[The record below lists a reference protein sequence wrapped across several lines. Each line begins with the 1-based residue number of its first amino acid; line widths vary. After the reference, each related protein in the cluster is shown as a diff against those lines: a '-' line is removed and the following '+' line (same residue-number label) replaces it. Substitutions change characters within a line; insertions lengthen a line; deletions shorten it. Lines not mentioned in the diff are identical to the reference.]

1 MKSQQSRDH
10 HTDQNQEV
18 IETCLISCAMSL
30 SVVVAGSGD
39 LRVFSICRGKRIS
52 CIFFL
57 HAFIFKAVV
66 TTWYFIFYA
75 ALINRVPKSRKD
87 GSSISY
93 GSYVGLSTAIG
104 FLFLS
109 GGARTFATSDEAGAS
124 NLYCSC
130 YQCDFIDRIFAC

>member
-1 MKSQQSRDH
+1 VYFRFA
-10 HTDQNQEV
+10 EV
-18 IETCLISCAMSL
+18 SAYHAFPSC
-30 SVVVAGSGD
+30 
-39 LRVFSICRGKRIS
+39 
-52 CIFFL
+52 
-57 HAFIFKAVV
+57 AFIFKVTV

-124 NLYCSC
+124 N
-130 YQCDFIDRIFAC
+130 